1 MLSGAELKLALIEN
15 SSVIFRDHIFLSVIS
30 LTLQSSNGGHGA
42 TATWA
47 TDSSCV
53 ENDGV
58 STSLHLLFLPLII
71 PSIVLAISRPSDTAA
86 SSIRRGDHECRMPF
100 IFSAFIL
107 LPCRV
112 FIQHSHFI
120 SSFPVSGDC
129 SERRL
134 CAQRSEWLCPVTEWS
149 TLLQTEAD
157 WPLSLEKALSC
168 SRLSRG
174 KHAEGCTL

>member
-1 MLSGAELKLALIEN
+1 MLSELKLALIEN
-15 SSVIFRDHIFLSVIS
+15 SSIIILYHIFLSVIS
-30 LTLQSSNGGHGA
+30 LTLQCSHEGHGA
-42 TATWA
+42 TAAWA

-71 PSIVLAISRPSDTAA
+71 HYIVLAISQPSDAAA
-86 SSIRRGDHECRMPF
+86 SSVRGGDHECRMPF

-107 LPCRV
+107 LSCRV

-129 SERRL
+129 SERWL
-134 CAQRSEWLCPVTEWS
+134 CAECSEWLCPVTEWS

-168 SRLSRG
+168 SSLSRG
-174 KHAEGCTL
+174 KHAKDCTL